1 MENLNENKLA
11 GFFHRDPGTL
21 CQGCHHNS
29 PVSRKPPKCGNCH
42 GEPFYPRKLS
52 MPGLKAA
59 YHQQCMGCH
68 REMGLEKPAATAC
81 AACHQEKG

>member
-1 MENLNENKLA
+1 
-11 GFFHRDPGTL
+11 
-21 CQGCHHNS
+21 
-29 PVSRKPPKCGNCH
+29 
-42 GEPFYPRKLS
+42 

-68 REMGLEKPAATAC
+68 REMGLEKPAATEC